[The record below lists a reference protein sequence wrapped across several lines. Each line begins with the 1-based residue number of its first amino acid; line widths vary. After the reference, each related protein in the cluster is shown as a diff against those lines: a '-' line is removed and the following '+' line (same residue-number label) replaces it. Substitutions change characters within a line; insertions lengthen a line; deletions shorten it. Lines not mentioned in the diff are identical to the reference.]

1 VGCTRK
7 AAETACPKK
16 QKLYKTVSLS
26 ANEAAD
32 RTNGITGGVPC
43 QLKENCKHSVMYS
56 TATDTSL
63 LFSFEMFMGTF
74 I

>member
-1 VGCTRK
+1 MGCTRK

-26 ANEAAD
+26 ANEVVD
-32 RTNGITGGVPC
+32 RTNGITGGIPC
-43 QLKENCKHSVMYS
+43 QLKEKCEHFLMYS
-56 TATDTSL
+56 NAIDTSL